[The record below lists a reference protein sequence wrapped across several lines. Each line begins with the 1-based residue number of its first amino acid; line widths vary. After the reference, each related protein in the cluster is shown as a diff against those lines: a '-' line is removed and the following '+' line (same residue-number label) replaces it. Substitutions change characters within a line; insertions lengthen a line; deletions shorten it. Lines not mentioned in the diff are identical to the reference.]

1 MAGGVTAPT
10 AASEAPAV
18 PAEAPAADAIAPSGV
33 SDASAAAAI
42 GQASAPAAATQALQA
57 GGAPSQASTPAPAAQ
72 MLQAGA
78 PSPRPA
84 RRSHPAAV
92 IVLCLVGMLVG
103 SLLVC
108 LLVSCVSWG
117 GAHVRHGVSYVS
129 LDASLTDQ
137 SVAEGAW
144 RSGDGQTV
152 TFKGDR
158 TFTWEYDRS
167 GDSYVTGTYA
177 IEDLGSEVPE
187 SLSDLLA
194 GTGLDEL
201 LDAAA
206 GVGIDPSLFG
216 VGVYEL
222 RLTADG
228 GASDGLDASL
238 DVKGNTLDVLLV
250 VSGDGPSSLT
260 WGRWKP
266 TAFRAPSWRLSAP
279 SAPMLLTGLDLLNS
293 HFSTSPKRGVS
304 LAEAMKAWRVRR
316 PFVVR
321 DALPACSLHTVS
333 GPRWKESPVRNDHS
347 IPLGLLIFNIIDLSL
362 HNIQELRSS

>member
-250 VSGDGPSSLT
+250 VSGDRALLVDLGSLE
-260 WGRWKP
+260 
-266 TAFRAPSWRLSAP
+266 A
-279 SAPMLLTGLDLLNS
+279 N
-293 HFSTSPKRGVS
+293 GVQGAI
-304 LAEAMKAWRVRR
+304 LEV
-316 PFVVR
+316 
-321 DALPACSLHTVS
+321 
-333 GPRWKESPVRNDHS
+333 E
-347 IPLGLLIFNIIDLSL
+347 
-362 HNIQELRSS
+362 RS

>member
-1 MAGGVTAPT
+1 M
-10 AASEAPAV
+10 
-18 PAEAPAADAIAPSGV
+18 
-33 SDASAAAAI
+33 
-42 GQASAPAAATQALQA
+42 
-57 GGAPSQASTPAPAAQ
+57 
-72 MLQAGA
+72 
-78 PSPRPA
+78 
-84 RRSHPAAV
+84 
-92 IVLCLVGMLVG
+92 
-103 SLLVC
+103 
-108 LLVSCVSWG
+108 
-117 GAHVRHGVSYVS
+117 SYVS
-129 LDASLTDQ
+129 SGASLTDQ

-187 SLSDLLA
+187 SLSDPLA

-250 VSGDGPSSLT
+250 VSVDRALLVDLGSLE
-260 WGRWKP
+260 
-266 TAFRAPSWRLSAP
+266 A
-279 SAPMLLTGLDLLNS
+279 N
-293 HFSTSPKRGVS
+293 GVQGAI
-304 LAEAMKAWRVRR
+304 LEV
-316 PFVVR
+316 
-321 DALPACSLHTVS
+321 
-333 GPRWKESPVRNDHS
+333 E
-347 IPLGLLIFNIIDLSL
+347 
-362 HNIQELRSS
+362 RS